1 MAEKDSNDGLN
12 LVVKYS
18 SKYILYAAGVFGL
31 CNLLD
36 IFVSN
41 ASPLTQSY
49 IVEEFFVSQG
59 IAANIG
65 YSQLNLLMIIGLPF
79 MILSLGFKFMADK
92 RGRKPALIV
101 TIIGMGISAVLIA
114 FSQNFTMY
122 MIGNILGGLFLTTDI
137 QLMMITEES
146 PIEKRSRYLA
156 FARIIGLVG
165 AILVPVSRQIFLSGE
180 NPNWRAIYYFPIL
193 LAIVCTLIS
202 LTTLKESSVF
212 LTMKEQ
218 KAQAMPETDVEKKE
232 GLIKA
237 LKKLSKT
244 PHYKVALITSIA
256 GLLGT
261 LGGMAARSFMEPL
274 LTQTFSLTEVNII
287 YYLRY
292 GISIVLGLFIG
303 EVRDKI
309 GRREGLIATLAIQC
323 IFLGLFFW
331 FIGNLWV
338 IPTGLVYGIFIYSV
352 WMNSVT
358 SGLIVNELTPTK
370 YRGTMNV
377 MVGILSFGIMI
388 AWMVIQ
394 GVLILFVSFQVVLFI
409 ATIPFSILG
418 IIIAFFKIP
427 ETKGTDLTTIA
438 EK

>member
-31 CNLLD
+31 CNMLD

-79 MILSLGFKFMADK
+79 MILSLGIKFMADK

-114 FSQNFTMY
+114 FSQNFIMY
-122 MIGNILGGLFLTTDI
+122 MIGNILGGLFLSTDI
-137 QLMMITEES
+137 QLMMIIEES

-165 AILVPVSRQIFLSGE
+165 ALLVPVSRQIFLSGE
-180 NPNWRAIYYFPIL
+180 DPNWRAIYYFPII

-212 LTMKEQ
+212 LTMKEK
-218 KAQAMPETDVEKKE
+218 KAHTMAEIDVVKKE
-232 GLIKA
+232 GLLKA

-244 PHYKVALITSIA
+244 PHYKIALITSFA

-261 LGGMAARSFMEPL
+261 IGGIAARSFMEPL
-274 LTQTFSLTEVNII
+274 LTQTFSLAEVNTI

-309 GRREGLIATLAIQC
+309 GRREGLITTLAIQC

-388 AWMVIQ
+388 AWMLIQ
-394 GVLILFVSFQVVLFI
+394 GVLILFVSFQAVLFI

-418 IIIAFFKIP
+418 IIITLFKIP

>member
-303 EVRDKI
+303 EVRDKV

-438 EK
+438 EV

>member
-303 EVRDKI
+303 EVRDKV